1 MLSGAAPFVPAP
13 PSFPDIRPDIQP
25 DIFPTMF
32 PNMDE
37 WSQLG
42 LDLGERSALEA
53 EVLMW
58 RLWSGK
64 TASH

>member
-13 PSFPDIRPDIQP
+13 ASFPDIRPDI
-25 DIFPTMF
+25 FPAMF

-42 LDLGERSALEA
+42 LDLGERTVLEA